1 MIMYKCYINKIL
13 GGIILIKKILLII
26 LAIFLIFVVYL
37 CLPEK
42 KVATPDSAI
51 TLDTDAPPSYDKDF
65 EYLSESNYADTM
77 FNKVNPYLDE
87 LCTNDSYFAGYD
99 GESLHYKNY
108 IQNGSKAHVVFV
120 HGFTDYADK
129 YNELIYYFLKNGYS
143 VSIMEH
149 RGHGY
154 SHRYTDDLSKVTIKS
169 FDEYTNDF
177 DIFVETIVK
186 PSLHDDEKL
195 FAFAHSMGGAIATLY
210 MIDHPDTFDCAILN
224 APMMEIEFAG
234 IPNNL
239 ANLIVDFSITFGMK
253 NNYIIGFGPFS
264 EEYDFEGHS
273 VNSEERYKYIYEL
286 QTNNKNYQTTSGS
299 YIWIREAIDA
309 TNKIKK
315 NASKYTVDT
324 LLFQASDDTTVGPNG
339 QNYFVNHA
347 SNVSMIVVKNTKHSI
362 FYAGNDVIYA
372 YMDTIL
378 NFYDSHID

>member
-1 MIMYKCYINKIL
+1 
-13 GGIILIKKILLII
+13 
-26 LAIFLIFVVYL
+26 
-37 CLPEK
+37 
-42 KVATPDSAI
+42 
-51 TLDTDAPPSYDKDF
+51 
-65 EYLSESNYADTM
+65 
-77 FNKVNPYLDE
+77 
-87 LCTNDSYFAGYD
+87 
-99 GESLHYKNY
+99 
-108 IQNGSKAHVVFV
+108 
-120 HGFTDYADK
+120 
-129 YNELIYYFLKNGYS
+129 
-143 VSIMEH
+143 MEH

-186 PSLHDDEKL
+186 PSLHEDEKL

-239 ANLIVDFSITFGMK
+239 ANLIVDFSITFNMK
-253 NNYIIGFGPFS
+253 DNYIIGFGPFS

-362 FYAGNDVIYA
+362 FYAGNDVIYP